1 MESLKNKDRQNQ
13 NVVDNENKSQINEEE
28 NQQINFDSQDSQ
40 EKLKKKVPSYIF
52 KGIKKF
58 DK

>member
-28 NQQINFDSQDSQ
+28 KQ
-40 EKLKKKVPSYIF
+40 
-52 KGIKKF
+52 
-58 DK
+58 

>member
-28 NQQINFDSQDSQ
+28 NQQINFDSQDS
-40 EKLKKKVPSYIF
+40 
-52 KGIKKF
+52 
-58 DK
+58 

>member
-28 NQQINFDSQDSQ
+28 NQ
-40 EKLKKKVPSYIF
+40 
-52 KGIKKF
+52 
-58 DK
+58 